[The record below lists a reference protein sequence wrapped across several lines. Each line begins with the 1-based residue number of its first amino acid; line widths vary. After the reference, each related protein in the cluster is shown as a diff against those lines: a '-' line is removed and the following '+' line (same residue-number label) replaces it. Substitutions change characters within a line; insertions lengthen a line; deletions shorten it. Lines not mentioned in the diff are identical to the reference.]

1 MKKLLEFLET
11 GFTVVSLM
19 LYTGGPLTVIVKGG
33 ASEGEA
39 DFMPGDSPLIQLAFI
54 VIYMVTFFLLAI
66 RWRKTIYVL
75 SHSKNIA
82 LLVGIAILSLLW
94 SINPAR
100 TFSRVFA
107 LVGTTLFG
115 IYLSVRYHSLRKHL
129 LIVSFTFITILVL
142 SLLFAVVLR
151 KYGVMG
157 GIHAGAW
164 RGIYYHK
171 NALGKW
177 MTVSAIVFLLQSTGA
192 NKKRFF
198 WLIALGLSIVAL
210 VLAKS
215 SAALISLLGLV
226 LIFSLLG
233 VLRLQYELMASVI
246 TFIMLAVAIVTVWII
261 NNGDLIFSLF
271 GKDPSLTGRTDL
283 WEFVT
288 EIALRRP
295 WLGYGYGAFWA
306 ANGGA
311 EEVWRAFAWTPPNS
325 HNGYIDTWLNIGLI
339 GLFIFAVGFIK
350 NLGISLLLIRKY
362 GTPEVVLPFML
373 IAYLGISNYSE
384 SGLMLQNDFFWV
396 IYVSL
401 SYLLSTSVNNKY
413 YRYSED

>member
-1 MKKLLEFLET
+1 MKKLLGFLET

-39 DFMPGDSPLIQLAFI
+39 DFSSGDSTLVQLAFI
-54 VIYMVTFFLLAI
+54 AIYIVTFFLLFI
-66 RWRKTIYVL
+66 RWRKTLYVL
-75 SHSKNIA
+75 THSKNIA
-82 LLVGIAILSLLW
+82 LLIGMAVLSLLW
-94 SINPAR
+94 SINPSR

-129 LIVSFTFITILVL
+129 SIISLTFLTILIF
-142 SLLFAVVLR
+142 SLLFSIGLR

-177 MTVSAIVFLLQSTGA
+177 MTVSAIIFLLQSTDTD
-192 NKKRFF
+192 KKRFI
-198 WLIALGLSIVAL
+198 WLGALGLSIVML
-210 VLAKS
+210 VLSKS

-226 LIFSLLG
+226 FIFSLLG
-233 VLRLQYELMASVI
+233 ILRLQYELMASVI
-246 TFIMLAVAIVTVWII
+246 TFTMLAVAIITVGII
-261 NNGDLIFSLF
+261 DNQDVILSLF

-283 WEFVT
+283 WEFMT

-306 ANGGA
+306 ANSGA

-350 NLGISLLLIRKY
+350 NLSISLLLIRKY

-373 IAYLGISNYSE
+373 LVYLGISNYSE
-384 SGLMLQNDFFWV
+384 SALMLQNDFFWV

-401 SYLLSTSVNNKY
+401 SYLLSTSVNC
-413 YRYSED
+413 SSC

>member
-39 DFMPGDSPLIQLAFI
+39 DFISGDSPLIQLAFI
-54 VIYMVTFFLLAI
+54 VIYMITCFLLAI
-66 RWRKTIYVL
+66 RWRKTLYVL
-75 SHSKNIA
+75 TQSKNIA

-115 IYLSVRYHSLRKHL
+115 IYLSVRYHSLSKHL
-129 LIVSFTFITILVL
+129 VIISLTFISILIL
-142 SLLFAVVLR
+142 SLLFSIGLR

-157 GIHAGAW
+157 GIHDGAW

-177 MTVSAIVFLLQSTGA
+177 MTVSAIVFLLQSTGTD
-192 NKKRFF
+192 KKRFF

-210 VLAKS
+210 VLSKS

-233 VLRLQYELMASVI
+233 ILRLQYELMASLI
-246 TFIMLAVAIVTVWII
+246 TFTMLAVATITVWILD
-261 NNGDLIFSLF
+261 NGDVIFSLF
-271 GKDPSLTGRTDL
+271 GKDASLTGRTDL

-288 EIALRRP
+288 EIAMRRP

-339 GLFIFAVGFIK
+339 GLLIFAVGFIK